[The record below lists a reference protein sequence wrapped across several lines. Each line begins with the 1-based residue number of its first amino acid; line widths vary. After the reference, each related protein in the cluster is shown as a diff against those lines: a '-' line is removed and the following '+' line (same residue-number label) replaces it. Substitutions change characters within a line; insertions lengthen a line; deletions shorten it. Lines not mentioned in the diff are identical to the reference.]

1 MKGSS
6 TTKVSS
12 KKALL
17 AKQKLKSY
25 TFNSRPLPHGRL
37 LMAWNPQTKQW
48 NLFYTW
54 VIICC
59 VYFVLSQRRKLITS
73 WSRSHC
79 WQSWRRRCSSCTSKK
94 KKKKETGAELSDLLV
109 TYAEYIFVCE
119 CVWAHVCVRQSQRK
133 KQSAWSRHCWR
144 KPSGKNCKVLRDSF
158 TPASRFW
165 TVLIPKSVAT
175 WIIYDSWLNKDTT
188 WRTQTNKQIIVKK
201 YL

>member
-1 MKGSS
+1 MKPLLYLSYHLLCLFC
-6 TTKVSS
+6 VES
-12 KKALL
+12 KKKTNHKLVTKPLL
-17 AKQKLKSY
+17 TELKEEMQQ
-25 TFNSRPLPHGRL
+25 LH
-37 LMAWNPQTKQW
+37 QQ
-48 NLFYTW
+48 
-54 VIICC
+54 
-59 VYFVLSQRRKLITS
+59 
-73 WSRSHC
+73 
-79 WQSWRRRCSSCTSKK
+79 KK